1 MSETVMTGYA
11 FKFLE
16 SCVIKEVCYERLCYE
31 MRLALCFSC
40 VVESAWPLKT
50 SKKELIN
57 PNDELLH
64 PELHSDCCLSLA
76 YRLQCLLTYYR
87 NKR

>member
-64 PELHSDCCLSLA
+64 PELHSDCCWN
-76 YRLQCLLTYYR
+76 LQCLLTYYR